1 MLWMPGVLQELRRVG
16 EILINMGH
24 SVEEYVYRNRPPP
37 DGKLTLL
44 IRRAIPGWNRAS
56 S

>member
-1 MLWMPGVLQELRRVG
+1 MLWMPGLLQELRRVG

-24 SVEEYVYRNRPPP
+24 SVEEYVYRKRPPP

-44 IRRAIPGWNRAS
+44 TPRSIPR
-56 S
+56 

>member
-1 MLWMPGVLQELRRVG
+1 MSGLLQELRRVG

-24 SVEEYVYRNRPPP
+24 SVEEYVYRKRPPP

-44 IRRAIPGWNRAS
+44 TPRAIPRWKCVS